1 MKLVFAGAPEFSV
14 LPLKKIL
21 EEGYEVAAVVTQP
34 DKPVG
39 RKAIVTP
46 TPLKVFARSRGIPVL
61 VFPRSANISG
71 NLKAC
76 APISW

>member
-39 RKAIVTP
+39 RKAIVCLLYTS
-46 TPLKVFARSRGIPVL
+46 VDFGE
-61 VFPRSANISG
+61 PRSGASCFLPLPILSPLF
-71 NLKAC
+71 LKQL
-76 APISW
+76 

>member
-46 TPLKVFARSRGIPVL
+46 TPLKVFARW
-61 VFPRSANISG
+61 
-71 NLKAC
+71 KE
-76 APISW
+76 